1 MKIMKIT
8 TRDILASEATMDII
22 DEFQED
28 FCDFLRTKIDNIE
41 VLSCEFSDYN
51 LDFKNETLTVV
62 LSLKI
67 DGTKED
73 IEKAIVHDFFDY
85 DTSID
90 MYYADKKDVDEEYEF
105 AVSVNVALVNYAKIT
120 DFDTDDD
127 GIPIVEVETELR
139 VSV

>member
-1 MKIMKIT
+1 MKIT

-28 FCDFLRTKIDNIE
+28 FCDFLKTKIDNIE

-51 LDFKNETLTVV
+51 LDFKNETITVV